1 MYLAGKAHMFFF
13 IAENCAEFV
22 QPANTVF
29 ASGAIAPSSTNI
41 WASTTLQPA
50 LGYEWPDGESAGGT
64 GQSSYSCHHTM
75 LYPDIIAGRWYFENS
90 ATSVSRISH
99 LPPPSL

>member
-1 MYLAGKAHMFFF
+1 MYLEGKAHMFFF
-13 IAENCAEFV
+13 ITENCAEFV

-29 ASGAIAPSSTNI
+29 ASGAIVPSSTNI

-50 LGYEWPDGESAGGT
+50 LGYEWSDGETAGGT
-64 GQSSYSCHHTM
+64 GQSSYSCVPAGAS
-75 LYPDIIAGRWYFENS
+75 PDTNAGTWTFENS
-90 ATSVSRISH
+90 ATSVSRISR